1 MILCVQHKVADFD
14 SWKAVFDEHG
24 DSRKEHA
31 AVGHRVLRRGDD
43 SNAVMVL
50 TEFPDRAKAEAFVED
65 PSLGAA
71 MGRAGIEGAPDI
83 TFWEAAEEIVY

>member
-14 SWKAVFDEHG
+14 SWKSVFDEHG

>member
-24 DSRKEHA
+24 HSRKEHA